1 MSGLFGVGTSAM
13 MAAYAQ
19 MRTASHNISNVNT
32 PGYSRQ
38 EAVLATLPGTYT
50 GAGFI
55 GRGASVETVARRYD
69 QYVAG
74 EVASATAAAGADSV
88 RQTQLER
95 LDRIFTDTDNGIGA
109 GIDDLRT
116 ALADA
121 VNRPGDSASRTVV
134 LSRARTLAERF
145 ESAYSQMEELRGQAD
160 LRVRQG
166 VGKVNDALRQLADLN
181 NQIARNSSSGQPPN
195 DMLDARDRLIETVNK
210 QMKAS
215 AFINGDGTVNLYAAS
230 GQSLV
235 VGGAAA
241 SFTAQADSLDPRKLI
256 VTLDTASAAIP
267 VDGDTMGGGE
277 IAGAL
282 RFRDDDL
289 AAISGRLGQL
299 AAAVAWAYNTQQAL
313 GRDANGNVGSPM
325 FALASP
331 AVSPAAGNGGSA
343 VLSASV
349 TDGSVLAASDYELRY
364 DGSNWTSTRLAD
376 GSSQTLAGMPATL
389 DGLSISMASGTAVA
403 GDRFLLRTG
412 SEFASDVSMVL
423 GGPAALATGM
433 AVTPLR
439 GQANTGDTRVTAFG
453 IDANDP
459 NLTAPV
465 SIQFTSATTFNV
477 TGTGT
482 GNPVGVSYTP
492 GMTLQYNGW
501 RMTLLG
507 TPASGDSFSVTATA
521 NPAIDNRNAREMVAL
536 GDRLLV
542 DGQRPGDAFAELIAD
557 LGSRSQSNKAAET
570 LSIRSLADAESAR
583 AEVSGVNLD
592 EEAARLLQFQQA
604 YQAAAKIISAAQNV
618 FDTLLQAAR

>member
-1 MSGLFGVGTSAM
+1 
-13 MAAYAQ
+13 
-19 MRTASHNISNVNT
+19 
-32 PGYSRQ
+32 
-38 EAVLATLPGTYT
+38 
-50 GAGFI
+50 
-55 GRGASVETVARRYD
+55 
-69 QYVAG
+69 
-74 EVASATAAAGADSV
+74 
-88 RQTQLER
+88 
-95 LDRIFTDTDNGIGA
+95 
-109 GIDDLRT
+109 
-116 ALADA
+116 
-121 VNRPGDSASRTVV
+121 
-134 LSRARTLAERF
+134 
-145 ESAYSQMEELRGQAD
+145 
-160 LRVRQG
+160 
-166 VGKVNDALRQLADLN
+166 
-181 NQIARNSSSGQPPN
+181 
-195 DMLDARDRLIETVNK
+195 
-210 QMKAS
+210 
-215 AFINGDGTVNLYAAS
+215 
-230 GQSLV
+230 
-235 VGGAAA
+235 
-241 SFTAQADSLDPRKLI
+241 
-256 VTLDTASAAIP
+256 
-267 VDGDTMGGGE
+267 
-277 IAGAL
+277 
-282 RFRDDDL
+282 
-289 AAISGRLGQL
+289 
-299 AAAVAWAYNTQQAL
+299 
-313 GRDANGNVGSPM
+313 
-325 FALASP
+325 
-331 AVSPAAGNGGSA
+331 